1 MTGTRGQDDDV
12 ARANLEALSLDAAKL
27 HDGIAASNAKHFM
40 GLRMIVH
47 KIVDRVPPG
56 TAPPVRCEQ
65 GIDDSCGIK
74 ASAKS
79 HGCAVD
85 NERPLRMIRD
95 DTVIFEENT
104 GDFAAV
110 NHSGQRLRIRL

>member
-1 MTGTRGQDDDV
+1 MGTHDQKVPARLDQARTGAGGQDDDV

-27 HDGIAASNAKHFM
+27 DDGIPTRNSKHFM

-74 ASAKS
+74 ASGKS
-79 HGCAVD
+79 HAGAVD
-85 NERPLRMIRD
+85 NERPPRMIRD
-95 DTVIFEENT
+95 DTVIFEE
-104 GDFAAV
+104 
-110 NHSGQRLRIRL
+110 

>member
-27 HDGIAASNAKHFM
+27 DDGIAARNAKHFM

-47 KIVDRVPPG
+47 KIVDRIPPG

-65 GIDDSCGIK
+65 GIDDSRGIK

-85 NERPLRMIRD
+85 NERPPRMIRG
-95 DTVIFEENT
+95 DTVIFEQHT
-104 GDFAAV
+104 DDF
-110 NHSGQRLRIRL
+110 